1 MNRLI
6 LSNSIHQGGLI
17 MRVSQMLATTLRE
30 VPADAEV
37 VSHQLLARAGFIRK
51 SAAGIYN
58 LLPLALRVLKK
69 IEKIIRE
76 EMDRQGAQ
84 ELMMPIIQ
92 PAELWHES
100 GRWDV
105 YGPELFRLKDRHG
118 RDFCLGPT
126 HEEVITDLARSE
138 VRSYK
143 QLPLLLYQIQ
153 NKYRDERRPRF
164 GLLRGREF
172 VMKDLYSFDR
182 DQAGLD
188 ISYEKMFTAY
198 NRIFERCGLRFR
210 PVEADSGAIGGKDT
224 HEFIVL
230 AEAGEST
237 IVYCPGCDY
246 AANVERASSP
256 PGQAGA
262 NEGPAELREAATPGQ
277 RTAQEVA
284 SFLAVEARRLIKTL
298 IFNSEKGFIAA
309 LVRGDRDINEIKLQK
324 ELGLQSC
331 ELADA
336 AAVERISGA
345 GLGFAG
351 PVGLAGVKIA
361 ADLEVMQLIN
371 AVTGANKNDTHL
383 INVNPGRD
391 FKPDLTADLRLV
403 QAGDACPVCGSPLS
417 ETQGIEV
424 GQVFKLGVKYTQALG
439 ATFLDEN
446 GQARPM
452 IMGCYGIGVTRT
464 MAAAVEQNNDENGI
478 IWPMEIAPYHVVVIP
493 VSDRDEKQVEMAQ
506 KTYESLLG
514 AGIEAVFDDRPERPG
529 VKFKDADLIGYPLRI
544 TIGNKALQ
552 RSELEVRCRRD
563 GKTVFVPARDIA
575 SYVKNFIL
583 HPSET

>member
-1 MNRLI
+1 
-6 LSNSIHQGGLI
+6 
-17 MRVSQMLATTLRE
+17 MRVSQMFTTTLRE

-37 VSHQLLARAGFIRK
+37 ASHQLLARAGFIRK

-100 GRWDV
+100 GRWNV

-138 VRSYK
+138 VKSYK

-172 VMKDLYSFDR
+172 IMKDLYSFDR
-182 DQAGLD
+182 DQVGLD
-188 ISYEKMFTAY
+188 ISYQKMFTAY
-198 NRIFERCGLRFR
+198 NRIFERCGLRFH

-224 HEFIVL
+224 HEFIVV
-230 AEAGEST
+230 AESGEST
-237 IVYCPGCDY
+237 IVYCPDCDF

-256 PGQAGA
+256 PGQASTG
-262 NEGPAELREAATPGQ
+262 EQPAELQEVATPGQ
-277 RTAQEVA
+277 RTVQEVT
-284 SFLAVEARRLIKTL
+284 SFLGVDAKRLIKTL
-298 IFNSEKGFIAA
+298 LFNTEKGFIAA

-324 ELGLQSC
+324 ELGVQSC

-336 AAVERISGA
+336 AAVEKISSA

-351 PVGLAGVKIA
+351 PVGLAGVTIA
-361 ADLEVMQLIN
+361 ADLEVMQMTN
-371 AVTGANKNDTHL
+371 AVAGANKDDTHL

-391 FKPDLTADLRLV
+391 FQPHLTADLRVV
-403 QAGDACPVCGSPLS
+403 QAGDDCPVCGGSLS

-424 GQVFKLGVKYTQALG
+424 GQVFKLGSKYTQALG

-446 GQARPM
+446 GQVQPM

-464 MAAAVEQNNDENGI
+464 MAAAVEQNHDENGI

-506 KTYESLLG
+506 KTYESLLE
-514 AGIEAVFDDRPERPG
+514 AGVEVILDDRSERPG

-552 RSELEVRCRRD
+552 SGELEVRSRYD
-563 GKTVFVPARDIA
+563 GKTTFVPVPNIT
-575 SYVKNFIL
+575 SYVKKI
-583 HPSET
+583 TG